1 MIVEAIEKLE
11 GFKDKDLIGI
21 EHVTGG
27 SITDSFLVDGVA
39 FKKKFFLCWF

>member
-1 MIVEAIEKLE
+1 MIIEAVKKLQ

-21 EHVTGG
+21 KRVTGG

-39 FKKKFFLCWF
+39 F